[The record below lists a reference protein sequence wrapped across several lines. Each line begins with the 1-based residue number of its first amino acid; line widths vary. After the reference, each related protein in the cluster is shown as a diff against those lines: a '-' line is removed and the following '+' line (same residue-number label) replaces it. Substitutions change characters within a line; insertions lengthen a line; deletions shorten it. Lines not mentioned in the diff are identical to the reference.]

1 MSGIIVGVDGSE
13 HSRRALG
20 WALREAVWHHTAL
33 TVISVQRAPAR
44 PATEI
49 YWPVLEHPEQSLDA
63 EPARRAVRE
72 LVDKAASESGDPAP
86 EVIVIVTT
94 GNPAEELVRASQDA
108 DMVVVGSHGRGGFGG
123 LLMGSVSNQ
132 VAQHAACPVVIV
144 PGSRTAR

>member
-1 MSGIIVGVDGSE
+1 MPGIIVGVDGSD

-20 WALREAVWHHTAL
+20 WALREAVRHHAAL

-44 PATEI
+44 PATEV
-49 YWPVLEHPEQSLDA
+49 YWPVLEHPERGLDEDA
-63 EPARRAVRE
+63 ARRAVRD

-94 GNPAEELVRASQDA
+94 GNPAEELVRAAQDA
-108 DMVVVGSHGRGGFGG
+108 DMVVIGTHGSGGFAS

-132 VAQHAACPVVIV
+132 VAHHAACPVVLV
-144 PGSRTAR
+144 PGPRAAR